1 MQTVFKGNNMATKA
15 NFIHCDTD
23 MVKFGF
29 DRKGQQRYKC
39 MCCGKTKTDSRI
51 KHFDKVAQE
60 HVDRMLIEKISIR
73 AMARIL
79 GFNYTTILKYIRKKK

>member
-1 MQTVFKGNNMATKA
+1 MATNV
-15 NFIHCDTD
+15 NFIHCDAN

-39 MCCGKTKTDSRI
+39 MCCGKTKTDSKI

-60 HVDRMLIEKISIR
+60 LVDRMLTEKISIR

-79 GFNYTTILKYIRKKK
+79 GFNYTKYTTVLKYIRKKQ

>member
-1 MQTVFKGNNMATKA
+1 MATNI
-15 NFIHCDTD
+15 NFIHCDVN

-39 MCCGKTKTDSRI
+39 MCCGKTKTDSKI
-51 KHFDKVAQE
+51 KHFDEVAQE
-60 HVDRMLIEKISIR
+60 QVDRMLIEKISIR

-79 GFNYTTILKYIRKKK
+79 GFNYTTILKYIRKKQ